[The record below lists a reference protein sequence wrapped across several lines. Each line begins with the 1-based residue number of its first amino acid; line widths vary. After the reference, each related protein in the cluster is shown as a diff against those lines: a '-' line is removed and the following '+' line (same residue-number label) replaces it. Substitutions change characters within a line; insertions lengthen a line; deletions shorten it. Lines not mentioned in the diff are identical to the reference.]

1 MSDVITSLTM
11 SLDGFIAYPD
21 DTVGGLF
28 DWYRGGDVLLTDFG
42 GRESRLTPQ
51 SAAFFRAELD
61 RVGAFLVGRRLYDLT
76 GGWGGRPPV
85 EAPMVVVT
93 HAAPAE
99 PPPTG
104 GVPITFATDGIEAA
118 VTEAR
123 ALAGDGVV
131 SVAGAKVAR
140 SCLDAGLL
148 DEIIVN
154 LVPLVLGKGL
164 PFLAGAR
171 ETVRLEDPEITPAP
185 GVTHMRYRLRR

>member
-11 SLDGFIAYPD
+11 SLDGFIAHPD

-99 PPPTG
+99 SPPTG

-123 ALAGDGVV
+123 ELAGDGVV

-140 SCLDAGLL
+140 KAASTLGCSMRSLSTSCRSCWGRAFPSWP
-148 DEIIVN
+148 
-154 LVPLVLGKGL
+154 VPGSRSASRTRRS
-164 PFLAGAR
+164 PPP
-171 ETVRLEDPEITPAP
+171 PE
-185 GVTHMRYRLRR
+185 